1 MEITQEDL
9 QELSKAF
16 FALCQEQGLLFSTVP
31 QHKPWTM
38 PKPGEV
44 PEEQKPIDLIMDIKF
59 ITDWFAENLKEKEIT
74 PFHVEAILKESAGWV
89 IGTFHPE
96 VGYCYAIN
104 FERGY
109 LSYQSLLPYMIA
121 QSKRFTKKEVD
132 DRAMEFIQLVE
143 NNLKKG
149 IELSD
154 VMMKYFDKHVN

>member
-1 MEITQEDL
+1 MEITQQDL

-16 FALCQEQGLLFSTVP
+16 FALCNEKGILFSTV
-31 QHKPWTM
+31 QQERRWTM

-44 PEEQKPIDLIMDIKF
+44 PEEEKRIDLIMDIKF
-59 ITDWFAENLKEKEIT
+59 ITKWFADSIKEKEIT
-74 PFHVEAILKESAGWV
+74 PFHVEAILKESAGLV

-109 LSYQSLLPYMIA
+109 LSYQSLLPYMLA
-121 QSKRFTKKEVD
+121 QRRQFVSEDTD
-132 DRAMEFIQLVE
+132 QRAKQFIEILE
-143 NNLKKG
+143 DNLKKG

-154 VMMKYFDKHVN
+154 VMMKYFDKMVN